1 MVHYHDRDSWKSEF
15 PEQIRDPGQSIPKIR
30 DPGENE
36 VKKSEI
42 PEKIRDPGSTKNPS
56 FWRPGYTGNSDFS
69 LCGISDSAPHAILSP
84 Q

>member
-56 FWRPGYTGNSDFS
+56 LETRVHRELGFFALRDLG
-69 LCGISDSAPHAILSP
+69 
-84 Q
+84 